1 MLFGNAFVVVNFFPV
16 WQWIEFFFVYKIW
29 LSKRFGY
36 LVDVGGCLTIA
47 YYNIHTHTHTRTH
60 TLVRILVFIG
70 ICFRR
75 FSCHK
80 FFVKF
85 QYFLHKLIYF
95 SQVPLVIVASPKT
108 IRYRISTKTATQCE
122 IFLEKHFA
130 IFYFEL
136 TISAFLGLTEF
147 VGVWEGCVCV
157 CARYFVFISKFSIE
171 FDCIFIFRI
180 PNKPKSKSKCLKER
194 RKTPEISLSAT
205 IGKKPKHYE
214 KTKFTKCISVFKTLD
229 E

>member
-1 MLFGNAFVVVNFFPV
+1 MVA
-16 WQWIEFFFVYKIW
+16 W
-29 LSKRFGY
+29 LLHIIIFT
-36 LVDVGGCLTIA
+36 L
-47 YYNIHTHTHTRTH
+47 THTRTH
-60 TLVRILVFIG
+60 TLARILVFIG

-136 TISAFLGLTEF
+136 TTSAFLGLTELL
-147 VGVWEGCVCV
+147 VCERVVCVCV

-180 PNKPKSKSKCLKER
+180 PNKPKSKSKYPKER
-194 RKTPEISLSAT
+194 RKTPEISQSAT

-214 KTKFTKCISVFKTLD
+214 KTKFTKCISVFKTLG